1 MDDATAKQA
10 MFADAD
16 APNYSARFRRGWIA
30 QRVGWAAMVAL
41 VAAGLTGAFGSGP
54 ASSTHAEAP
63 RLSVNYERFLRLE
76 SQTELAFRIDG
87 GGPTE
92 LWLAAPYASRFKI
105 EAVTPEPQAMRAE
118 RGRVV
123 FEFDLSGPSD
133 VVFHVRP
140 RQVGLLEG
148 QAGVGAPLELSHFV
162 YP

>member
-1 MDDATAKQA
+1 

-16 APNYSARFRRGWIA
+16 APNYPARFRRGWVL
-30 QRVGWAAMVAL
+30 QRLGWSAMVAL
-41 VAAGLTGAFGSGP
+41 VAAGLVGVFGSGP
-54 ASSTHAEAP
+54 ASSTRAQAS
-63 RLSVNYERFLRLE
+63 RLAVEYERFLRLDRE
-76 SQTELAFRIDG
+76 TELAFRVDG

-92 LWLAAPYASRFKI
+92 LWLDEAYAHDLKI
-105 EAVTPEPQAMRAE
+105 EAVTPEPRAVRAG

-140 RQVGLLEG
+140 RRVGPLGG
-148 QAGVGAPLELSHFV
+148 QAGVAAALELRHFV